1 MCWTISRRFRSR
13 SATKSTARKRSRFRR
28 RSRGFEKIEPVY
40 KKLPGWQTSTFGV
53 SEYDKLP
60 QKAKQY
66 LDFVEKESGA
76 KIAIISTG
84 PDREQTIFMPEFVKM
99 LDGISGK

>member
-1 MCWTISRRFRSR
+1 M
-13 SATKSTARKRSRFRR
+13 
-28 RSRGFEKIEPVY
+28 Y
-40 KKLPGWQTSTFGV
+40 KKLPGWQTSTFGI